1 MPLFQTPPSSICI
14 LRLSAIGDCCHA
26 LALVRVI
33 QRAWPQTRI
42 TWITGKIEAT
52 LFADLPG
59 VEVIAF
65 DKSKGWRGYLDL
77 WRTLKG
83 RKFDALLHLQAAM
96 RASIATLGIK
106 ARVKLGFDK
115 ARANDGQWLFTN
127 HRVPSPRLPMYWTV
141 SLPLPKS
148 SASRI

>member
-33 QRAWPQTRI
+33 QREWPQTRI

-59 VEVIAF
+59 VEVIPF
-65 DKSKGWRGYLDL
+65 DKSKGWRGYRDL
-77 WRTLKG
+77 WQTLKG

-106 ARVKLGFDK
+106 RQGQTRV
-115 ARANDGQWLFTN
+115 
-127 HRVPSPRLPMYWTV
+127 
-141 SLPLPKS
+141 
-148 SASRI
+148 